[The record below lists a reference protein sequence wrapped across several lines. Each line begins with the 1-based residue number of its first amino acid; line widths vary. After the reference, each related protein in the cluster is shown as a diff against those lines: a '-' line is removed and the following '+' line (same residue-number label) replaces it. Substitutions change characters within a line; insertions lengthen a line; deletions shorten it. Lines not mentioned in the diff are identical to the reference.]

1 MNIAYVRVSTREQ
14 SPDSQLNAL
23 KNFAIDKHFVE
34 KVSGISDK
42 RPELE
47 EMLKILRKGDN
58 VYVFKLDRL
67 GRSLKGLIELLN
79 ELNKKEVNL
88 VSIKDGIDTSTPIGR
103 FTFNIFGALAEFERE
118 IIRERTL
125 AGLSSA
131 KEKGK
136 ILGRKKGITITNKL
150 KSEKA
155 YRLYKEGYS

>member
-67 GRSLKGLIELLN
+67 GRSLKGLIELLH
-79 ELNKKEVNL
+79 ELNKKEVNR

-103 FTFNIFGALAEFERE
+103 FTFTLSGAVAEFEGE
-118 IIRERTL
+118 IIRESMR
-125 AGLSSA
+125 AGLSSGN
-131 KEKGK
+131 EKGR
-136 ILGRKKGITITNKL
+136 LLSRK
-150 KSEKA
+150 
-155 YRLYKEGYS
+155 